1 MNKRPRP
8 RRAGAADAD
17 AMPAARPPAP
27 PWHAAALLLA
37 ALAGPAAAE
46 PSQAPLSLNGFGTA
60 GLVHSSQRGADFVF
74 DNLQPWGAGRSH
86 DWSSDVD
93 SRLGAQLTA
102 NLTPQLSAVLQ
113 VVAEY
118 RWDNSYH
125 PIVNWANVKYAFT
138 PDFSVRVG
146 RIALASFLASDS
158 RKIGYSNITARPPA
172 EVYRLLALR
181 DSDGV
186 DAVYRSHH
194 GDTSNSVTLL
204 YGRRTVTNTRA
215 VEVHS
220 SGVWGVFDTLEH
232 GPLTLHAAYQ
242 ERNVDNQNPPRG
254 RFMSLGAGYD
264 PGPWFAAA
272 EWAKAIN
279 YDGKGLKVLR
289 AAWYVNAGLRL
300 GDFAPYATVAELR
313 PLSDTGAPPLAQH
326 SYAVGVR
333 WDLARNVDLKLQW
346 DRLHLGD
353 NSYGT
358 LQNVAPGTPRGGQVN
373 LISIVTD
380 FVF

>member
-1 MNKRPRP
+1 MPRPRP
-8 RRAGAADAD
+8 PTVGRRR
-17 AMPAARPPAP
+17 PAATAAP
-27 PWHAAALLLA
+27 LAALLLA
-37 ALAGPAAAE
+37 ALLLAARPATAAE
-46 PSQAPLSLNGFGTA
+46 PAQAPLAINGFGTA
-60 GLVHSSQRGADFVF
+60 GLVHSSQSGGDFVF

-86 DWSSDVD
+86 RWSSDVD
-93 SRLGAQLTA
+93 SRLGVQLTA

-113 VVAEY
+113 MVTEY

-125 PIVNWANVKYAFT
+125 PFVNWANVKYAFT

-158 RKIGYSNITARPPA
+158 RKVGYSNLTARPPS

-194 GDTSNSVTLL
+194 GTVSNSVTLL
-204 YGRRTVTNTRA
+204 YGKRTVTNTRGI
-215 VEVHS
+215 EVHS
-220 SGVWGVFDTLEH
+220 TGVKGIFDTLES

-242 ERNVDNQNPPRG
+242 QRDVDNQNPPRG
-254 RFMSLGAGYD
+254 RFMSLGASYD
-264 PGPWFAAA
+264 PGPWFASA
-272 EWAKAIN
+272 EWVKAIN

-289 AAWYVNAGLRL
+289 AAGYLNAGVRL

-313 PLSDTGAPPLAQH
+313 PLSDTGAAPVAQR

-333 WDLARNVDLKLQW
+333 WDVARNLDLKLQW
-346 DRLHLGD
+346 DRLKLGD

-358 LQNVAPGTPRGGQVN
+358 LQNVVPGTPRGGHVN
-373 LISIVTD
+373 LISVVTD
-380 FVF
+380 FIF